1 MQFLKIANIYQK
13 SPLYSFSHSILFC
26 GQLYEMS
33 PNLYILL
40 KRVIVHA
47 VVKMTAFFPRLAS
60 QPHYINIYTPVDRH
74 MHVHIEV
81 YNPIVFM

>member
-1 MQFLKIANIYQK
+1 M
-13 SPLYSFSHSILFC
+13 C
-26 GQLYEMS
+26 D
-33 PNLYILL
+33 LYILL